1 MSIIEFTEL
10 VRSCC
15 SGFLYIP
22 RMQTAFLF
30 CCIFPPP
37 APFAL
42 VLPGQHGLRARLAPD
57 AHESLFMKFVI
68 WDIIFPDVI
77 PDLF

>member
-22 RMQTAFLF
+22 CMQTAFLF
-30 CCIFPPP
+30 CGIFPPP

-42 VLPGQHGLRARLAPD
+42 MLPGQHGLRARLAPD
-57 AHESLFMKFVI
+57 ADKTLFMKFVVRNI
-68 WDIIFPDVI
+68 VFADIV